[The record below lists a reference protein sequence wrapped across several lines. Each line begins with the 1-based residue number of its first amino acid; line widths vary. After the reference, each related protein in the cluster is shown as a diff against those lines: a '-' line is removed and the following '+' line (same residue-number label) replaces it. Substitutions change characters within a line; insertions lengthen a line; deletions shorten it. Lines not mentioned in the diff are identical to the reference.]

1 MWSRLRQIPI
11 KHPLAFG
18 VVISTFKTSASDL
31 LVQTVVEGKKEI
43 DWKRNAAFATFGC
56 FYLGGV
62 QYAIY
67 VPLFGRLF
75 PNAAS
80 FAAKPIREKIKDVK
94 GLTAL
99 CGQVFLDQFVH
110 HPLLYFPVF
119 YGTREMVMSKE
130 PDMMRMLRTYRENM
144 KEDLAALWKVWVP
157 STFINFAFMP
167 MWARIPWV
175 AGTSLL
181 WTCILSA
188 MRGGDVSHGEDLEAP
203 FPTGATFTLV
213 KEGLDDMFAC
223 PVDEDAALA
232 HLCISGA
239 GPDRV
244 GHVARMARTIADAGG
259 NVTYSKM
266 IRLGQEHVS
275 LMHVSIPPEKRGELV
290 DKLHNN
296 KDLKS
301 LNIRASPLVRRRTGT
316 YQNAVAGFKIHC
328 VGEDRTGML
337 AAIAEAIAARNM
349 SIEDVQ
355 TEIRRGEQNKRDF
368 VVNAEVVTTTRMDQE
383 DLDSVIAEFK
393 KLKEELNLRVV
404 DIRVHMDN

>member
-1 MWSRLRQIPI
+1 
-11 KHPLAFG
+11 
-18 VVISTFKTSASDL
+18 
-31 LVQTVVEGKKEI
+31 
-43 DWKRNAAFATFGC
+43 
-56 FYLGGV
+56 
-62 QYAIY
+62 
-67 VPLFGRLF
+67 
-75 PNAAS
+75 
-80 FAAKPIREKIKDVK
+80 
-94 GLTAL
+94 
-99 CGQVFLDQFVH
+99 
-110 HPLLYFPVF
+110 
-119 YGTREMVMSKE
+119 MVMSKD

-239 GPDRV
+239 GPDRI

-328 VGEDRTGML
+328 VGEDRAGML
-337 AAIAEAIAARNM
+337 AAIAEAIASRNM

-368 VVNAEVVTTTRMDQE
+368 VVNAEVVTTSRMDQE

>member
-1 MWSRLRQIPI
+1 MSSRLRQIPI

-18 VVISTFKTSASDL
+18 LVISTVKTSASDL
-31 LVQTVVEGKKEI
+31 LVQKVVEGKKEI
-43 DWKRNAAFATFGC
+43 DWKRNAAFCTFGF

-75 PNAAS
+75 PNAAA
-80 FAAKPIREKIKDVK
+80 FAAKPLREKMKDVK

-110 HPLLYFPVF
+110 HPFLYFPVF
-119 YGTREMVMSKE
+119 YATREMVMSKE
-130 PDMMRMLRTYRENM
+130 PDLMRSLNTYKHNM
-144 KEDLAALWKVWVP
+144 KEDLVALWKVWVP

-188 MRGGDVSHGEDLEAP
+188 MRGGDISHGEDLQAP
-203 FPTGATFTLV
+203 VPTAATLTFV
-213 KEGLDDMFAC
+213 KEGLEGIFAS
-223 PVDEDAALA
+223 PVDEDRHMT

-244 GHVARMARTIADAGG
+244 GHVARMARTIADVGG

-266 IRLGQEHVS
+266 IRLGQEFVT
-275 LMHVSIPPEKRGELV
+275 LMHVSIPPEKRGDLM
-290 DKLHNN
+290 DKLQNN
-296 KDLKS
+296 EDLKS
-301 LNIRASPLVRRRTGT
+301 LNFRASSLTRRSTGT
-316 YQNAVAGFKIHC
+316 FKNAVAGFRIHC
-328 VGEDRTGML
+328 VGEDRIGML
-337 AAIAEAIAARNM
+337 AAITEAIALRNM
-349 SIEDVQ
+349 SIEDIQ
-355 TEIRRGEQNKRDF
+355 TEIRRGKNSKRDF
-368 VVNAEVVTTTRMDQE
+368 VITAEVVTTSRMDQE
-383 DLDSVIAEFK
+383 ELDSVFSEFQA
-393 KLKEELNLRVV
+393 LKDEFNLRIV
-404 DIRVHMDN
+404 DIRVHM

>member
-1 MWSRLRQIPI
+1 
-11 KHPLAFG
+11 
-18 VVISTFKTSASDL
+18 
-31 LVQTVVEGKKEI
+31 
-43 DWKRNAAFATFGC
+43 
-56 FYLGGV
+56 
-62 QYAIY
+62 
-67 VPLFGRLF
+67 
-75 PNAAS
+75 
-80 FAAKPIREKIKDVK
+80 
-94 GLTAL
+94 
-99 CGQVFLDQFVH
+99 
-110 HPLLYFPVF
+110 
-119 YGTREMVMSKE
+119 
-130 PDMMRMLRTYRENM
+130 MRSLNTYKENM

-188 MRGGDVSHGEDLEAP
+188 MRGGDVSHSQDMEAP
-203 FPTGATFTLV
+203 FPTGATLTLV
-213 KEGLDDMFAC
+213 KEGLDDIFAC
-223 PVDEDAALA
+223 PVDEEKEMA

-239 GPDRV
+239 GPDRI

-275 LMHVSIPPEKRGELV
+275 LMHVSIPPEKREELI

-301 LNIRASPLVRRRTGT
+301 LNIRASNLLRRKTGT
-316 YQNAVAGFKIHC
+316 FEDTVAGFKIHC

-337 AAIAEAIAARNM
+337 AAIAEAIARRNM

-355 TEIRRGEQNKRDF
+355 TEIRRGNNNTRDF
-368 VVNAEVVTTTRMDQE
+368 VINAEVVTTYRMDQE
-383 DLDSVIAEFK
+383 DLDSVFAEFQELK
-393 KLKEELNLRVV
+393 KELNLSVV
-404 DIRVHMDN
+404 DIRVHM